1 MKKLQRL
8 GIATVFTVVF
18 TSATLAG
25 EISTPGI
32 VQPPPTPPP
41 SSAMTTREMPIG
53 ESSSTSEDVSE
64 TNSLTDVAV
73 NLLQLMLSVF

>member
-32 VQPPPTPPP
+32 AQPSPTPPP
-41 SSAMTTREMPIG
+41 SSAMAADETL
-53 ESSSTSEDVSE
+53 SSSTSEVEVFESYL
-64 TNSLTDVAV
+64 LTDIALD
-73 NLLQLMLSVF
+73 LLQIVLSVF

>member
-32 VQPPPTPPP
+32 AQPSPTPPP
-41 SSAMTTREMPIG
+41 SSAMAADETL
-53 ESSSTSEDVSE
+53 SSSTSEVEVSE
-64 TNSLTDVAV
+64 SYLLTDIALD
-73 NLLQLMLSVF
+73 LLQIMLSVF

>member
-32 VQPPPTPPP
+32 AQPSPTPPP
-41 SSAMTTREMPIG
+41 SSAMAADETL
-53 ESSSTSEDVSE
+53 SSSTSEVSE
-64 TNSLTDVAV
+64 SYLLTDIALD
-73 NLLQLMLSVF
+73 LLQIMLTVF